1 VSGGFW
7 GMLIGMIFLNPLLGA
22 AVGAGA
28 VSGKITDIGIDDTF
42 IKEFSANFTPG
53 GSALFVLFR
62 EVSGDK
68 VLERLKDFKGKVLKT
83 SLPMDDEEK
92 LRKALEA

>member
-1 VSGGFW
+1 
-7 GMLIGMIFLNPLLGA
+7 
-22 AVGAGA
+22 
-28 VSGKITDIGIDDTF
+28 
-42 IKEFSANFTPG
+42 
-53 GSALFVLFR
+53 VLFR
-62 EVSGDK
+62 EISGDK